1 MNSKS
6 KTSAASTTSKV
17 TVPNSQIQPPTVSDR
32 DMNSAQ
38 PSLQLA
44 TQFDVEDFILSLKMK
59 TMQQM
64 IQE

>member
-17 TVPNSQIQPPTVSDR
+17 TVPNSQIQPPVSDR